1 MIEVPVNGLDPEGIR
16 WIRTLM
22 QSLAGQG
29 RTVFV
34 SSHLIGEIALTA
46 DRLIVIGGGRLLAD
60 TTVADLSAGSAS
72 LEDAFLELTAAAADY
87 RAGYFDTGR
96 LS

>member
-1 MIEVPVNGLDPEGIR
+1 
-16 WIRTLM
+16 M

-87 RAGYFDTGR
+87 RAGHFDTGR